1 METAKGWCYFMA
13 GGEMY
18 RTNGTKSE
26 LCEDIELR
34 EVPEEKAAPDRVK
47 SNKQQENYELSN
59 LTYAPRNRLAG
70 ALRGIFN
77 IW

>member
-1 METAKGWCYFMA
+1 VETAKGWCYFMA

-34 EVPEEKAAPDRVK
+34 EVPEEKAAPDRAFPIRV
-47 SNKQQENYELSN
+47 
-59 LTYAPRNRLAG
+59 
-70 ALRGIFN
+70 LRSAN
-77 IW
+77 THKTEQND